1 MPDKALRT
9 GRHCVFML
17 HAHLIFITKYR
28 GKVLSRAML
37 RDMEKIMRDVCAIQD
52 VTLAEFNGET
62 DHDPLD
68 RKERPDLVALVLRRF
83 RGRRAHRGVETLHR
97 TTAGPSLIAYRR
109 CAILPLPEGRGL
121 SRFLVIRDKSHCVY
135 GLSLAWRSRGD
146 RWYWGGAIGFNQ
158 LCL

>member
-37 RDMEKIMRDVCAIQD
+37 RDMEKIMRGVCAIQD

-62 DHDPLD
+62 DHVHLLVEYPPTVQLSKLINSLKGVSSRRL
-68 RKERPDLVALVLRRF
+68 RKRYPQIKTHWIGKKGHLWSPSYF
-83 RGRRAHRGVETLHR
+83 
-97 TTAGPSLIAYRR
+97 AGS
-109 CAILPLPEGRGL
+109 
-121 SRFLVIRDKSHCVY
+121 V
-135 GLSLAWRSRGD
+135 
-146 RWYWGGAIGFNQ
+146 GGAPIEVLKRYIEQ
-158 LCL
+158 QQTPH